1 MISGYVFL
9 LVGESA
15 WIRLPSVCLFAY
27 GNKATVIYLI
37 FNVLSAEDFNLI
49 IPELW
54 PTTSSLDP
62 WPSSFMKG
70 CF

>member
-1 MISGYVFL
+1 MTSGYVFL
-9 LVGESA
+9 PVGESA
-15 WIRLPSVCLFAY
+15 QIRLPPACLFAHR
-27 GNKATVIYLI
+27 NQAIVIYLI

-62 WPSSFMKG
+62 WLPSFMKG